1 MLEKIIE
8 RIAKYTSYDKS
19 KMTRDTSFV
28 RDLDINSL
36 EIMQLVMEL
45 EEEYDVE
52 LPEERLFAITTLGE
66 LEDLL
71 TELIEEE

>member
-8 RIAKYTSYDKS
+8 RIEKYTSYDKS
-19 KMTRDTSFV
+19 KMNRYTTFIG
-28 RDLDINSL
+28 DLDINSL
-36 EIMQLVMEL
+36 EIMQLVVEL
-45 EEEYDVE
+45 EEEYDIE

-71 TELIEEE
+71 TELLEEN

>member
-1 MLEKIIE
+1 MLDKIIE
-8 RIAKYTSYDKS
+8 KIANYTSYDKS
-19 KMTRDTSFV
+19 KMNRDTSFV

-52 LPEERLFAITTLGE
+52 LPEEQLFAITTLGE

-71 TELIEEE
+71 TELIEED